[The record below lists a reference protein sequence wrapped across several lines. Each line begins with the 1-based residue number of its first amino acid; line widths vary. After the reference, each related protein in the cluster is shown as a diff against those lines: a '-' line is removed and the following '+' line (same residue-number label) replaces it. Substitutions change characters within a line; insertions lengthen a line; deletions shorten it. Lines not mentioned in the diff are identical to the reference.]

1 MIENVT
7 EVQPPPRGVIATS
20 LLPANESLRRVR
32 VPFVL
37 ILICGVAFVIGYYT
51 IPRVAAA
58 GEAIADLKARFG
70 YGFSA
75 VGGFAAGVIVPE
87 TFKRLT
93 IARHRILPRIG
104 ELLMDGLYF
113 IFMAVLVDML
123 YRWLGWQF
131 GYDTSLRTV
140 ATKTAIDQ
148 FIFTPTLGTG
158 IAAIYFPLRKA
169 NWDLRFFNGF
179 GLRWYVR
186 VVMPILLPA
195 WLFWIPAVA
204 MIYSLPPLLQIP
216 FSLCATAAWSLLM
229 IMIAKRELTAPAFT
243 AAPAPSPSTARRTCL

>member
-1 MIENVT
+1 MIENVI
-7 EVQPPPRGVIATS
+7 EVQPPPRGVIAAS
-20 LLPANESLRRVR
+20 LTPAIESFRRVR

-37 ILICGVAFVIGYYT
+37 ILICGIGFVVGYYT

-58 GEAIADLKARFG
+58 CEVIANLKARFG

-75 VGGFAAGVIVPE
+75 VGGFVAGVIVPE

-93 IARHRILPRIG
+93 IAGHRILPRIG

-113 IFMAVLVDML
+113 IFMAVLVDTL

-131 GYDTSLRTV
+131 GYDTSFRTV
-140 ATKTAIDQ
+140 ATKTLIDQ

-186 VVMPILLPA
+186 TVMPILLPA

-204 MIYSLPPLLQIP
+204 LTYSLPPLLQMP

-229 IMIAKRELTAPAFT
+229 IVIAKRDPQLTTP
-243 AAPAPSPSTARRTCL
+243 LVVGV